1 MTKVWIG
8 SCPRKWRQPHLPF
21 KGKPMTH
28 DMTGKIALIT
38 GAAGAIELAS
48 ASLLAARSDYS
59 RDEREGCGFCTATG
73 GHS

>member
-1 MTKVWIG
+1 
-8 SCPRKWRQPHLPF
+8 
-21 KGKPMTH
+21 MTH

-38 GAAGAIELAS
+38 GAAGAIGLAS